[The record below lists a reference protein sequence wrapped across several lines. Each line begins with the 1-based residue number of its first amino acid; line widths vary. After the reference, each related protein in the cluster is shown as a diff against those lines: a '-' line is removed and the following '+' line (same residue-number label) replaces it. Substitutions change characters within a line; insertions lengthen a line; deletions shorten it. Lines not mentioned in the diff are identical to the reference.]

1 MKKNIPIL
9 SFTIVMIIIIR
20 CIFSNSTKLVYLVA
34 AINIIAIL
42 FVVFTIIYDIK
53 YNVQAR
59 IKESGVP
66 IQIQKREI
74 KKISSEIY
82 IISILLSGI
91 LTFLYFSLWCSSL
104 GNDIISILA
113 LGLSI
118 LDDEIVDN
126 ISSNIKI

>member
-113 LGLSI
+113 LGF
-118 LDDEIVDN
+118 
-126 ISSNIKI
+126 IS